1 MGDMLRIDGVGL
13 RFGGVVALDSVSMVV
28 EKGRIHGLIGPNGA
42 GKTTLFNVITG
53 LYEPDAGEVVF
64 DGEKVTGL
72 EPHRL
77 CEKGIARTFQNIRLF
92 KSLTVMENVLVGLH
106 CRTVSGTWDVLVGS
120 KRARGES
127 EATAAEAMRLLELT
141 GLKGFER
148 KMARSLP
155 YGLQRRLEI
164 ARALA
169 TSPKILLL
177 DEPSAGMNSR
187 EKVVLREFLKDL
199 NTKLNLTTL
208 VIEHDMK
215 LVMTLSDTI
224 TVLDHG
230 HKIAEGS
237 PEAVQQDPRVIEA
250 YLGKDVEEM
259 AGDA

>member
-1 MGDMLRIDGVGL
+1 MLRVDGIGL
-13 RFGGVVALDSVSMVV
+13 RFGGVVALNGVSMSV
-28 EKGRIHGLIGPNGA
+28 EKGKVHGLIGPNGA

-53 LYEPDAGEVVF
+53 LYKPDSGDVVF

-72 EPHRL
+72 EPHSL

-92 KSLTVMENVLVGLH
+92 RSMTVMENVLVGLH

-120 KRARGES
+120 RRARE
-127 EATAAEAMRLLELT
+127 ERDATAIEAVRLLELT
-141 GLKGFER
+141 GLKGLER

-177 DEPSAGMNSR
+177 DEPSAGMNSQ
-187 EKVVLREFLKDL
+187 EKVVLRDFLKEL
-199 NTKLNLTTL
+199 NAKLNLTIL

-230 HKIAEGS
+230 HKISEGP

-250 YLGKDVEEM
+250 YLGKDVREM